1 MFKIYAIPLMNVG
14 FFFLV
19 DWGSILEIYCYSIIK
34 QYQRISHKNLKKKPW
49 ISVPSYLYLIRST
62 LTALTNKQFNIM

>member
-14 FFFLV
+14 FFLV

-34 QYQRISHKNLKKKPW
+34 QYQRISYKNLKKK
-49 ISVPSYLYLIRST
+49 T
-62 LTALTNKQFNIM
+62 LNKRPILFIFNSFYFYCFDEQAI